1 MYNAIKETISVIYE
15 TSAPAAAAS
24 RVFFFCWVRHSGRR
38 ASPNI
43 KKEREKK
50 KLEEKERARVSMCFF
65 NVEGEDADEWGRS
78 VAVDDN
84 RRHEFFGATLTLLA
98 VRLSIF
104 CECKV
109 TKQQQLN
116 YKSRARDHQKKKHK
130 EERKK
135 KTKHTLRN
143 KMAATI
149 PFSSKVNK

>member
-15 TSAPAAAAS
+15 TSDPAAAAS
-24 RVFFFCWVRHSGRR
+24 RVFLLGATFG
-38 ASPNI
+38 ASRVPQH
-43 KKEREKK
+43 KKKRKK

-104 CECKV
+104 
-109 TKQQQLN
+109 L
-116 YKSRARDHQKKKHK
+116 
-130 EERKK
+130 
-135 KTKHTLRN
+135 
-143 KMAATI
+143 
-149 PFSSKVNK
+149 